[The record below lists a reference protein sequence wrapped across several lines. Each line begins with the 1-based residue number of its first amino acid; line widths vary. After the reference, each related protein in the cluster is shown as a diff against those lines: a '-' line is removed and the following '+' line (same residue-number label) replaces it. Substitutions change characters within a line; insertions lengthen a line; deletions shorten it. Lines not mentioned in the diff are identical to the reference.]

1 MKSFYH
7 KMYGPVNRV
16 NWLNLRI
23 LEKCSGEEQQVNIQY
38 KAVVIRRGNVA

>member
-1 MKSFYH
+1 MKSFYR
-7 KMYGPVNRV
+7 KMHGPVSRV

-23 LEKCSGEEQQVNIQY
+23 LEKCSEEQQQVNIQY